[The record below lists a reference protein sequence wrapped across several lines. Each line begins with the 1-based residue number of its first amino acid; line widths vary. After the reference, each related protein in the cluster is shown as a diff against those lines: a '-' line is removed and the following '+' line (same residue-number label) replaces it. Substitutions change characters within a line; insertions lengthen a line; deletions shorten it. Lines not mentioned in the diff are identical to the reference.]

1 MRRHRTR
8 LNWINNRCAS
18 HMMIAITEY
27 DMMGMHMV
35 KVVNWVMIAKW
46 NIVCG

>member
-8 LNWINNRCAS
+8 SNWINNRCAS

-27 DMMGMHMV
+27 DMMGMCMV
-35 KVVNWVMIAKW
+35 KGRQLGKDH
-46 NIVCG
+46 

>member
-18 HMMIAITEY
+18 HMIAITEY
-27 DMMGMHMV
+27 DMMGMRMV
-35 KVVNWVMIAKW
+35 KGRQLGKDH
-46 NIVCG
+46 

>member
-18 HMMIAITEY
+18 HNMMIAITEY
-27 DMMGMHMV
+27 DMMGMRMV
-35 KVVNWVMIAKW
+35 KGRQLVKDR
-46 NIVCG
+46 